1 MEKEILEKIEEL
13 LEQHDEA
20 AIRKELL
27 NLNPNEIAKIINR
40 AQRGK
45 RKLFILLPPEIQAE
59 VSLNLSRKTK
69 KTVFH
74 RISNFTVARFLHFV
88 NDDSDIVD
96 ILQIF
101 SLSRQKEILEKLHQG
116 RRQFIEK
123 LLKYDPNTAGG
134 LMDSN
139 FIIVNQN
146 LSFDE
151 VRRGMEEYEKT
162 YKQIPSVVFENDNKK
177 ITGYIPIQKLIF
189 PPSTSSAKI
198 DIGKLKRSLT
208 LVIDTENDTEIIK
221 NIESGEQI
229 LGVINAENDF
239 LGIIKIED
247 LAKVSLRETTENIYG
262 FAGVKKEEDI
272 FDSAFISI
280 SLRSRW
286 LLVNLITAFLAAAV
300 VSVFEDTIS
309 KFVLLAAY
317 MPVVAGMGG
326 NAGTQT
332 LAVTVRGIALG
343 DITLQNSF
351 SILKKE
357 ILTSIGNGFIVGL
370 AASGIAIFL
379 NSNPMLGAVLFSALV
394 INLIIA
400 GFFGAIIPLLLKFFK
415 IDPALAA
422 SVFVTTATD
431 IFGFFIFLGL
441 AEIFLV

>member
-1 MEKEILEKIEEL
+1 MEKEILGKIEEF
-13 LEQHDEA
+13 LEHHDEA

-27 NLNPNEIAKIINR
+27 NLNPNEIAKIINWIG
-40 AQRGK
+40 RGK
-45 RKLFILLPPEIQAE
+45 RKLFILLPPELQAE

-69 KTVFH
+69 KTVLH
-74 RISNFTVARFLHFV
+74 RLGSLTAARFLHFV
-88 NDDSDIVD
+88 NDNSDIVD

-101 SLSRQKEILEKLHQG
+101 SMSRQKEILEKLHQG
-116 RRQFIEK
+116 RRPFIEK
-123 LLKYDPNTAGG
+123 LLNYEPNTAGG
-134 LMDSN
+134 LMDFN
-139 FIIVNQN
+139 FIIISRN

-151 VRRGMEEYEKT
+151 VRREMEEYEKNH
-162 YKQIPSVVFENDNKK
+162 KQIPSVIIEGDNKK

-189 PPSTSSAKI
+189 PPNASFKMDI
-198 DIGKLKRSLT
+198 DKLKRPLN
-208 LVIDTENDTEIIK
+208 LVMDKEYDTEIIK
-221 NIESGEQI
+221 NIEAGEQI
-229 LGVINAENDF
+229 LGVINADNDF
-239 LGIIKIED
+239 LGVIKIED

-262 FAGVKKEEDI
+262 FAGVKKEEDV
-272 FDSAFISI
+272 FDSPFVSI
-280 SLRSRW
+280 NLRSRW
-286 LLVNLITAFLAAAV
+286 LLVNLLTAFLAAAV
-300 VSVFEDTIS
+300 VSVFQDTIS

-343 DITLQNSF
+343 DIKLQNSF
-351 SILKKE
+351 FILKKE

-431 IFGFFIFLGL
+431 VFGFLTFLGL
-441 AEIFLV
+441 AKIFLV